1 MSLLRLRLLV
11 DLGFLS
17 RFLAAVA
24 GASLGDDSAS
34 ESGLAADSSAVVCC
48 SAVALSPLL
57 FISTVLFACGNE
69 TAAVAAV
76 IVVVAGVDDV
86 EDKEQF

>member
-1 MSLLRLRLLV
+1 MRLRLVV

-17 RFLAAVA
+17 RFLAAAVA
-24 GASLGDDSAS
+24 GASFGDNSAS
-34 ESGLAADSSAVVCC
+34 ESGRAVSSAVDCC

-57 FISTVLFACGNE
+57 AISTVLFACDNE
-69 TAAVAAV
+69 AG
-76 IVVVAGVDDV
+76 VVVVVVDAV